1 MEEDLRALKDN
12 GWTPVSVSAVLRY
25 VLEGD
30 PLPDRPVLLVFDDG
44 YRSFLTRA
52 LPLLRAHDAPAA
64 VSVIGRQAQRAGA
77 EPGGAFM
84 SWDELQEAAQSGLVE
99 FVSHSAGLH
108 VYCQRSG
115 VARLECESEAAYAQV
130 LQGDL
135 QRMTALCEAAG
146 VAFEPVFAYPYGSLE
161 PLAEPL
167 LQAARFP
174 ATLTSEEHVNVLTRS
189 ADCLY
194 LLGRLNRSAF
204 LQTQDVLD
212 WMESGR

>member
-1 MEEDLRALKDN
+1 MEEDLCALKDN

-25 VLEGD
+25 VLEGE

-64 VSVIGRQAQRAGA
+64 VSVIGRQAQQARAGD
-77 EPGGAFM
+77 GGAFM
-84 SWDELQEAAQSGLVE
+84 SWDELQEVAQSGLVE
-99 FVSHSAGLH
+99 FVSHSADLH
-108 VYCQRSG
+108 VYFQRSG
-115 VARLECESEAAYAQV
+115 VARLECESEAAYAQG
-130 LQGDL
+130 LQADL

-167 LQAARFP
+167 LQAHGFL

>member
-1 MEEDLRALKDN
+1 MEEDLCALKDN

-99 FVSHSAGLH
+99 FVSHSASAPAWPVWSARARRH
-108 VYCQRSG
+108 IRRCCRATCSG
-115 VARLECESEAAYAQV
+115 
-130 LQGDL
+130 
-135 QRMTALCEAAG
+135 
-146 VAFEPVFAYPYGSLE
+146 
-161 PLAEPL
+161 
-167 LQAARFP
+167 
-174 ATLTSEEHVNVLTRS
+174 
-189 ADCLY
+189 
-194 LLGRLNRSAF
+194 
-204 LQTQDVLD
+204 
-212 WMESGR
+212 